1 MIPQPK
7 SETVQAVPEK
17 KVEDALSVFSS
28 PQAMAWAI
36 RRKRQASQ
44 RFLLEGNKDALWE
57 CGRARTLVFACFISD
72 FGSDDSC
79 MACHA
84 FDEFR
89 TAVFAKGE
97 RAPKRRRIRWPIWRE
112 S

>member
-1 MIPQPK
+1 VIRQPE
-7 SETVQAVPEK
+7 SDQAVPEK

-28 PQAMAWAI
+28 PEAMAWAL

-44 RFLLEGNKDALWE
+44 RFRVEGSREALWE
-57 CGRARTLVFACFISD
+57 CGRARTLVFACFVSD
-72 FGSDDSC
+72 FGSDDSR

-97 RAPKRRRIRWPIWRE
+97 RAPKRTRRIRWPIWRE